1 MKKELGP
8 VAANWRSIG
17 IALRLKFE
25 FLQSINREYSG
36 DPCACLS
43 RIVSKWLM
51 RNYNVK
57 RFGEPTWQWLVEAV
71 GDPTGG
77 ANMTLARDI
86 ARRHKTRGTSS
97 GVQSFIVNTSAIQWE

>member
-1 MKKELGP
+1 MQSELIP

-25 FLQSINREYSG
+25 FLQSIDEQYSG
-36 DPCACLS
+36 DPHACLS
-43 RIVSKWLM
+43 GIVSKWLE
-51 RNYNVK
+51 RKYNVK

-71 GDPTGG
+71 GDPAGG

-86 ARRHKTRGTSS
+86 ARRHKTGGTSS
-97 GVQSFIVNTSAIQWE
+97 GVQSCIVNTSAIQWE